1 MRAIYKVLYF
11 FYVIEILINKNNGE
25 NMDKI
30 NELTAKIKKV
40 KADLNR
46 NFSAGTEIH
55 MMDALKRW
63 KVELE
68 DAIIMRRVAIYA
80 EEDKLKAEMRGL
92 DKIANE
98 VA

>member
-1 MRAIYKVLYF
+1 
-11 FYVIEILINKNNGE
+11 
-25 NMDKI
+25 MDKI
-30 NELTAKIKKV
+30 NELTIKIKKV

-63 KVELE
+63 KAELVE
-68 DAIIMRRVAIYA
+68 AITERQNELYS
-80 EEDKLKAEMRGL
+80 ELSEL
-92 DKIANE
+92 DKIEAE